1 MKFTLDLKA
10 ISKLLL
16 ILLLALTM
24 IVGAILSYI
33 WALGYFI
40 TLESVIPE
48 KATISIENVNFLSQ
62 NTSYFSV
69 TLLNPSYSP
78 KEAHVTEIVASTG
91 KVIHNVTEVSPLLP
105 YRLEKGEE
113 ETFECFWNWANHTGE
128 IVKIIAFIADG
139 SGATF
144 ETETPS

>member
-1 MKFTLDLKA
+1 MRFTRDFKA
-10 ISKLLL
+10 ISRLLL
-16 ILLLALTM
+16 VLLLLLSM

-33 WALGYFI
+33 WAIGYFI
-40 TLESVIPE
+40 TLESVIP
-48 KATISIENVNFLSQ
+48 KKTTISIENVNFFSQ
-62 NTSYFSV
+62 NKSYFFV

-78 KEAHVTEIVASTG
+78 NEAHVTEIVASTG
-91 KVIHNVTEVSPLLP
+91 EFIHNVTEVSPLLP

-113 ETFECFWNWANHTGE
+113 ETFECFWKWANYTGE
-128 IVKIIAFIADG
+128 AVKIIAFIDGG